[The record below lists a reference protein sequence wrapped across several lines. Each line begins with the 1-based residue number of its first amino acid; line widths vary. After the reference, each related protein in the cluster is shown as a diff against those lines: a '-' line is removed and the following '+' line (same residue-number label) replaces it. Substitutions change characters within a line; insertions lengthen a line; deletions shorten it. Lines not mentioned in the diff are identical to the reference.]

1 MAPGV
6 RWSLLALGATLLLAG
21 CGGDVDPG
29 RTPAGLA
36 QVRFLDNLYNG
47 RLDPVY
53 ATLHPAYQRLVPRKR
68 FVACTRAAAL
78 GGLDSI
84 EILDVYDDPVEIPGS
99 GRVRR
104 EGGPRAP
111 DVVGRRGDD
120 LRQPRGQG
128 RATLALGAER
138 RRRERVPRRSLPR
151 RLTAHCYRRAHVR
164 RPGVRRRVPALQEVV
179 PR

>member
-1 MAPGV
+1 MLRLIVAAIAAV
-6 RWSLLALGATLLLAG
+6 VLVAA

-53 ATLHPAYQRLVPRKR
+53 ASLHPADQRLVPRKR

-84 EILDVYDDPVEIPGS
+84 EILDVYDDPIGIPGS
-99 GRVRR
+99 GRVPAEAVRVR
-104 EGGPRAP
+104 LTSSDGEATTFVNHEVKVGPRWRWVLNAAAASAYRA
-111 DVVGRRGDD
+111 GRC
-120 LRQPRGQG
+120 P
-128 RATLALGAER
+128 
-138 RRRERVPRRSLPR
+138 
-151 RLTAHCYRRAHVR
+151 
-164 RPGVRRRVPALQEVV
+164 
-179 PR
+179 